1 MTGFLLDS
9 MYSFI
14 KLTEKVMEQMKS
26 TLKTHR
32 KKIEMNLTTWDVARK
47 KAFILHRQ
55 SMIYLK

>member
-1 MTGFLLDS
+1 
-9 MYSFI
+9 
-14 KLTEKVMEQMKS
+14 MEQMKS